1 MILKLSVTVSC
12 HVAHSLGD
20 HRRKTSTMAS
30 AKSAKLAGSLLWV
43 TSRCV
48 TPHDRSIAFPI
59 HDNTS
64 RTSGVASNGSR
75 SWRAIAPEASS
86 PNSARVTAP
95 PRCRYRPNAPRRGRP
110 LCLFGPAQ
118 TGHDAKPRSSA
129 FPTSCSRRECSRSG
143 GLQSSGPSSIHF
155 GTSARSSRLLM
166 LNCMALWPNGGSRVS
181 SAPRTYRGSRAW
193 PFST

>member
-1 MILKLSVTVSC
+1 MSCRPLSWRSS
-12 HVAHSLGD
+12 AENIDDGLD
-20 HRRKTSTMAS
+20 EEREARREPVVGHFSVRDA
-30 AKSAKLAGSLLWV
+30 
-43 TSRCV
+43 
-48 TPHDRSIAFPI
+48 PNRSITFPV
-59 HDNTS
+59 HDNAS
-64 RTSGVASNGSR
+64 PTSGVASNGSR

-110 LCLFGPAQ
+110 LCLFGSAQ

-143 GLQSSGPSSIHF
+143 GLQSSGPSNIHF